1 MEPGAPRAHRFFSV
15 ARSYRKLKSLRIAQ
29 LSLEPA
35 DKSKY
40 FKATVGSIAA
50 RRIEEQP

>member
-1 MEPGAPRAHRFFSV
+1 VRREFIDFFLSPV
-15 ARSYRKLKSLRIAQ
+15 VSEAQIARVAQ

-40 FKATVGSIAA
+40 FKATAGSIAA